1 MKLPEAFVEEMTQL
15 IGAEDYLH
23 FVSALEKVP
32 QVAFRPNVHKNI
44 HTATALKAVP
54 WSSAGCYLQD
64 RPAFTFDPLFHAGAY
79 YVQEPSSMFVEQAL
93 NVCGE
98 ARRVLDLCASPG
110 GKSTLLRSLLPP
122 GSVLVCNEP
131 LKLRAQVLLE
141 NMLKWGHPEVVV
153 TNNYPSDFGSLKDF
167 FDVIAI
173 DAPCSGEG
181 MFRKDNPAL
190 DEWSLQN
197 VKACAQ
203 RQQDIVREV
212 WPALREGGYM
222 IYSTCTYNLEEDE
235 RNVKYFC
242 ETLGAEPVKIPVME
256 DWQVTGNLLPEHDF
270 PVYRFMPHRTKGE
283 GFFLALL
290 RKNKQDDASASE
302 GKPMK
307 KTKKTNVKFL
317 SFSQAPMKD
326 WLRNSAD
333 FVMIEK
339 DNTVFALEKSVVEVV
354 NLMGNHFHILSA
366 GIPVAVCK
374 GNKFQPH
381 QALALTTALHRE
393 AFTQV
398 EIDREIALEYLR
410 RMSLMLPANTPRG
423 YVLLTFLGVPLGF
436 VNNLGAHANNLYPQ
450 NWKIRSGYT
459 PDDKFSF
466 LDI

>member
-15 IGAEDYLH
+15 IGAEDYLQ
-23 FVSALEKVP
+23 FVSALDKVP

-44 HTATALKAVP
+44 HAAGGLKTVP
-54 WSSAGCYLQD
+54 WSSAGCYLPN

-93 NVCGE
+93 KVCGE
-98 ARRVLDLCASPG
+98 THRVLDLCASPG
-110 GKSTLLRSLLPP
+110 GKSTLLRSLLPS

-131 LKLRAQVLLE
+131 QKVRAQILLE

-153 TNNYPSDFGSLKDF
+153 TNNYPSDFGSLKDC
-167 FDVIAI
+167 FDIIAV

-190 DEWSLQN
+190 EEWSVQN
-197 VKACAQ
+197 VKICAQ
-203 RQQDIVREV
+203 RQRDIVREV
-212 WPALREGGYM
+212 WPALREGGYL

-235 RNVKYFC
+235 CNVKYFC
-242 ETLGAEPVKIPVME
+242 ETLGAESVRIPVEE
-256 DWQVTGNLLPEHDF
+256 DWQVTGNLLSEHNF

-290 RKNKQDDASASE
+290 RKNKPEDESFLQEKS
-302 GKPMK
+302 MK
-307 KTKKTNVKFL
+307 KTKKANVKLL
-317 SFSQAPMKD
+317 SFPQGLLKN
-326 WLRNSAD
+326 WLHDPAD
-333 FVMIEK
+333 FVMMEK
-339 DNTVFALEKSVVEVV
+339 DDMAFALEKSVAEVV

-366 GIPVAVCK
+366 GIPLAICK
-374 GNKFQPH
+374 GNKFQPYP
-381 QALALTTALHRE
+381 ALAMSTALRRE
-393 AFTQV
+393 AFPQV
-398 EIDREIALEYLR
+398 EIDRDMALEYLR
-410 RMSLMLPANTPRG
+410 RMSLTLPATTPRG

-459 PDDKFSF
+459 PDDKCCF
-466 LDI
+466 LDL